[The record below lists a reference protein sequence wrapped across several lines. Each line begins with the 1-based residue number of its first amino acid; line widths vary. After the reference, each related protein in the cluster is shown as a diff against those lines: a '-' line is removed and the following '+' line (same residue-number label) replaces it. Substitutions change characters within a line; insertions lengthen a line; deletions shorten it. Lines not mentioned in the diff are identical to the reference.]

1 MKIDWKPT
9 EAASLPPN
17 GIVSTGGRFVI
28 EPGQG
33 RPRQFKFWL
42 HDLASNHP
50 PNPPKGFATE
60 DDAQRY
66 AEGMIDRG
74 ERL

>member
-9 EAASLPPN
+9 ESATTPPN
-17 GIVSTGGRFVI
+17 ALISTGGRFLI
-28 EPGQG
+28 TRDPGSH
-33 RPRQFKFWL
+33 WL

-50 PNPPKGFATE
+50 PNPPKRFATE